1 MHPVHKNSSEW
12 KRRMTAFLDELDDR
26 LAVQEAHTLF
36 GIVPPGL
43 EPLLSAGLDELPQS
57 EREAFVGAVERA
69 QAVLRDQC
77 IRAAFTSG
85 RAEYLCPPDVQ
96 SLVQYQHHRIRIR
109 EGTE

>member
-1 MHPVHKNSSEW
+1 
-12 KRRMTAFLDELDDR
+12 MTAFLDELDDR

-36 GIVPPGL
+36 GVVPPGL
-43 EPLLSAGLDELPQS
+43 EPLLAAGLEALPQS
-57 EREAFVGAVERA
+57 EREAFVSAVTDA

-77 IRAAFTSG
+77 IRAAFNSG

-96 SLVQYQHHRIRIR
+96 SLVEYQHHRIRIK